1 MVVLNVNGADHDVSL
16 DGRESLA
23 AVLRERLGLTG
34 TKVACGVGECGAC
47 TVLADS
53 RPVMACLLPAAVAAG
68 RAVETVEGLART
80 DPEVGDVVAE
90 LGASQCGFCT
100 PGQIATIVGM
110 LRSGRALDASAVRH
124 ALAGNI
130 CRCTGY
136 AALVDAA
143 VRLIEEDA
151 HGRR

>member
-1 MVVLNVNGADHDVSL
+1 MSVLSVNGVDHDVL
-16 DGRESLA
+16 LEGHESLA
-23 AVLRERLGLTG
+23 NVLRDRLGLTG
-34 TKVACGVGECGAC
+34 TKIACGVGECGAC

-53 RPVMACLLPAAVAAG
+53 RPVMSCILPAAVATG
-68 RAVETVEGLART
+68 RQVETVEGFART
-80 DPEVGDVVAE
+80 EPEVGDVVAE

-110 LRSGRALDASAVRH
+110 LRSGRALDAAGVRH

-136 AALVDAA
+136 AALVEAA
-143 VRLIEEDA
+143 VRLIEEN
-151 HGRR
+151 HGSR